1 VNPTLQNSALLNL
14 RSLVT
19 RAKALTV
26 VTLSLSSDDVIDGMS
41 LPQRSGWKG
50 LIEAYRPFLPVTA
63 QTPVVTLHEGNT
75 PLIPVPAIAAQ
86 IGRQVNVFVKYD
98 GLNPTGSFKDRGM
111 TMAISKA
118 KEAGAEAV
126 ICASTGNTSAAAAAY
141 ARRGGMRAFVL
152 IPDGYV
158 ALGKLAQALLYGAEV
173 LAIKGNFDRA
183 LEIVREMAEHYPI
196 TLVNSVNPYRLEGQ
210 KTAAFEIV
218 DVLGTAPDWL
228 CIPVG
233 NAGNITAYWMGFCQ
247 YHQDGRCD
255 RLPRMMG
262 FQAAGASPLITGHPI
277 EHPETLATAIRI
289 GNPASWQQAVA
300 VKDASQGQFN
310 AVTDDEILNAYRLLA
325 SEEGIFCE
333 PASAASVA
341 GLLKVKDQVPTG
353 ATVVCVLTGNGL
365 KDPDTAIKHCNNQFK
380 PGIEPDLRAVAQ
392 VMGF

>member
-1 VNPTLQNSALLNL
+1 M
-14 RSLVT
+14 
-19 RAKALTV
+19 TV
-26 VTLSLSSDDVIDGMS
+26 SLSPAQSK
-41 LPQRSGWKG
+41 LQAWPG
-50 LIEAYRPFLPVTA
+50 LIEAYRPYLPVTPN
-63 QTPVVTLHEGNT
+63 TPVVTLLEGNT
-75 PLIPVPAIAAQ
+75 PLIPVPAIASI
-86 IGRQVNVFVKYD
+86 IGRSVRVLVKFD

-118 KEAGAEAV
+118 KEAGAKAV
-126 ICASTGNTSAAAAAY
+126 ICASTGNTSASAAAY

-183 LEIVREMAEHYPI
+183 LEIVCEMALSYPV

-210 KTAAFEIV
+210 KTGAFEVV
-218 DVLGTAPDWL
+218 DALGNAPEWL

-247 YHQDGRCD
+247 YHQAGKCD

-262 FQAAGASPLITGHPI
+262 FQAAGASPLVTGTPVA
-277 EHPETLATAIRI
+277 HPETLATAIRI
-289 GNPASWQQAVA
+289 GNPASWEKAVA
-300 VKDASQGQFN
+300 AKESSQGAFN
-310 AVTDDEILNAYRLLA
+310 AVTDEEILDAYRLLA
-325 SEEGIFCE
+325 SSEGIFCE

-365 KDPDTAIKHCNNQFK
+365 KDPDTAIKHCQNQFK
-380 PGIEPDLRAVAQ
+380 TGVEPVLSEVAS